1 LKKLIS
7 ALLVLSILTACD
19 STIQTISVEHHG
31 VLREIMREQKLDVNA
46 DLLDYESVSNLYALG
61 ALEGLS
67 GEILILDGK
76 PLHSYANEG
85 SLVIDRSF
93 NWKATLL
100 VTSQV
105 TAWESFKI
113 DAIINENSDLQALVF
128 KEAQRLGINADEAF
142 PFMLKG
148 SIDSIEWHVINAKE
162 ATAQNHD
169 AYKAAGLKGTGQY
182 KDARVLGFYSNQHE
196 GIFTH
201 HGSYLHMH
209 FINEEESVMGHVDA
223 LKNDGSLSLWLPK
236 MKSK

>member
-1 LKKLIS
+1 MP
-7 ALLVLSILTACD
+7 ALLGLSILAACD
-19 STIQTISVEHHG
+19 NPMQTVSVEHYG
-31 VLREIMREQKLDVNA
+31 VLREIMREQKLEVNA
-46 DLLDYESVSNLYALG
+46 NLLDYESIANLYALG

-76 PLHSYANEG
+76 PLHSYSKEG

-100 VTSQV
+100 VASQV
-105 TAWESFKI
+105 SAWEAVKI
-113 DAIINENSDLQALVF
+113 DTVINENSDLQAMVF
-128 KEAQRLGINADEAF
+128 REAQRLGINTDEAF

-148 SIDSIEWHVINAKE
+148 NIDSIEWHVINAKE
-162 ATAQNHD
+162 AIAQNHD

-182 KDARVLGFYSNQHE
+182 KAASVLGFYSNQHE

>member
-1 LKKLIS
+1 MKKLL
-7 ALLVLSILTACD
+7 AALSIIFTLSACD
-19 STIQTISVEHHG
+19 SAVQTVSVEHHG

-46 DLLDYESVSNLYALG
+46 DLSDYKSVSNLYALG

-76 PLHSYANEG
+76 PLHSYSKEG
-85 SLVIDRSF
+85 SLQMDRSF
-93 NWKATLL
+93 DRKATLL

-105 TAWESFKI
+105 SAWESIKI
-113 DAIINENSDLQALVF
+113 DAVINEISDLQAVVF
-128 KEAQRLGINADEAF
+128 REAERLGLNTDEAF

-169 AYKAAGLKGTGQY
+169 AYKAAGLQGKGQY
-182 KDARVLGFYSNQHE
+182 EAASVLGFYSNQHE

-209 FINEEESVMGHVDA
+209 FINDGESVMGHIDA
-223 LKNDGSLSLWLPK
+223 LKNDDSLVLLLPK
-236 MKSK
+236 TKSK